1 MNFRGFDVES
11 YIENEAYNKANK
23 AYKRYGQ
30 KRADFVYQTVTNYGW
45 RLWNDLTRNL
55 SSEMRY

>member
-30 KRADFVYQTVTNYGW
+30 KRTKRSRIMDGDCGTI
-45 RLWNDLTRNL
+45 
-55 SSEMRY
+55 